1 MIRRPPEH
9 RADADMLFIP
19 EIDDAWDHD
28 RIAAARKATPKG
40 DQCAVD
46 RYFEGLTRFDLDAP
60 HTAGGQV
67 EYARDYLRPDAT
79 PTVFK
84 LRRVKGSERERARR
98 AFSDPLKVEDAFWR
112 LCRLGVV
119 SVADGLDNPEEW
131 PMDGTVM
138 LTDGDVQRIYDARG
152 ELVQTVA
159 LAVVH
164 SSAPLSEDEG
174 KR

>member
-1 MIRRPPEH
+1 
-9 RADADMLFIP
+9 MLFIP

-84 LRRVKGSERERARR
+84 LRRVRGRERDR
-98 AFSDPLKVEDAFWR
+98 AAASFGDPALIPAALWR
-112 LCRLGVV
+112 LCKLGVV
-119 SVADGLDNPEEW
+119 SIADGLDDPTDW
-131 PMDGTVM
+131 PLDGLVM
-138 LTDGDVQRIYDARG
+138 LTDDDVQQIYDAG
-152 ELVQTVA
+152 QGLHQTVG
-159 LAVVH
+159 LAVLRAA
-164 SSAPLSEDEG
+164 APLSEDEG